1 MERSSAIRALRN
13 PKGVRFADPYF
24 FGEHRQQRVY
34 RTPWQG
40 NPRVNIQND
49 KGTKEVRQVDL
60 RASHYT
66 YRVTWSAEDEEY
78 VGLCAEFPSLSWLA
92 STPEEAFSG
101 IRVLVEDCVADMQ
114 ANDEHPPEP
123 MADRSYSGKF
133 MVRVP
138 PETHR
143 ALAIRAAEE
152 GVSLNRLVSARL
164 ANDAL

>member
-1 MERSSAIRALRN
+1 
-13 PKGVRFADPYF
+13 
-24 FGEHRQQRVY
+24 
-34 RTPWQG
+34 
-40 NPRVNIQND
+40 
-49 KGTKEVRQVDL
+49 
-60 RASHYT
+60 
-66 YRVTWSAEDEEY
+66 
-78 VGLCAEFPSLSWLA
+78 
-92 STPEEAFSG
+92 
-101 IRVLVEDCVADMQ
+101 MQ
-114 ANDEHPPEP
+114 ANHEPPPEP